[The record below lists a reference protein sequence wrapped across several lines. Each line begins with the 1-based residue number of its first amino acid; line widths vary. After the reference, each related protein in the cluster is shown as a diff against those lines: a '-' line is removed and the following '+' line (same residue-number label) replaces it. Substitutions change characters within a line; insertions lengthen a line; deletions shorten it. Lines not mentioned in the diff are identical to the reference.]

1 LQYHLSEMTGRA
13 GQTREYHSPRC
24 RAQAQA
30 TRQLIVDVAYV
41 LVDQGY
47 GRTRISAIPALARV
61 SPETV
66 STYLETKPAMLAC
79 ILEVALEGP
88 GDRFAPR
95 RLARAH
101 LRMGRAECCR
111 KIELLAKL

>member
-1 LQYHLSEMTGRA
+1 MSSW
-13 GQTREYHSPRC
+13 TR
-24 RAQAQA
+24 
-30 TRQLIVDVAYV
+30 VN
-41 LVDQGY
+41 

-88 GDRFAPR
+88 GDRFALVDWP
-95 RLARAH
+95 
-101 LRMGRAECCR
+101 
-111 KIELLAKL
+111 